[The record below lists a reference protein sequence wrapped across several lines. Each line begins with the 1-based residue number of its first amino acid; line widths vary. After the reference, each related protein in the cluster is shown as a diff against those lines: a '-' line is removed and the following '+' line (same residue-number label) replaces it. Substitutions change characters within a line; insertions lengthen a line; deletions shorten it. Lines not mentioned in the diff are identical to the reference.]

1 MKQVLIATKN
11 MGKVNEFKFML
22 EPKGI
27 EVKSL
32 FDINEPIDIEET
44 GQTFAENA
52 IIKAEAVANRFQTIV
67 IADDSGLAVD
77 ALDGRPGVYS
87 ARYAGEHKDDQAN
100 LEKVLQELDG
110 VPTHNRTGR
119 FHCALAIAFPQG
131 DTHVVEGICEGRI
144 TDTPVGQNG
153 FGYDPIF
160 YVEDKEKTMAQLSK
174 QEKNKMSHRAIAL
187 KKLSHLWSEIF
198 TEEDKLT

>member
-1 MKQVLIATKN
+1 MNQVLIATKN
-11 MGKVNEFKFML
+11 MGKVNEFKSML

-27 EVKSL
+27 EVQSL

-52 IIKAEAVANRFQTIV
+52 IIKAEAVANRFHTIV

-100 LEKVLQELDG
+100 LEKVLQELEG
-110 VPTHNRTGR
+110 VPTHKRTGR
-119 FHCALAIAFPQG
+119 FHCALAIAFPKG
-131 DTHVVEGICEGRI
+131 ETHVVEGTCEGRI

-160 YVEDKEKTMAQLSK
+160 YVEEKEKTMAQLSK
-174 QEKNKMSHRAIAL
+174 QEKNEMSHRAIAL

-198 TEEDKLT
+198 ADEDK